1 MEAMTVMG
9 MAASQA
15 RFLGLTARKSNV
27 EYQGQQINQQRT
39 ALANES
45 SNLYNQ
51 MLELEVPTPPSTNDF
66 YETTYVM
73 EDSANGLSS
82 DYTITNIQKAT
93 DGSNTYRA
101 TLSTK
106 IEHSQSIP
114 SSYTFTPSE
123 VKNADGS
130 VLGGNYTFDQV
141 ASATIKLSENETN
154 AGTIKYNKD
163 DTNPLNDEGTVAITP
178 WQIYKV
184 PGDSSKITGFATC
197 QEDLAA
203 ENEGDEEYY
212 FYQDSKG
219 KNHFFTATQL
229 ENMLNSSNTNKIFNS
244 YNSST
249 YYTEQTT
256 DVDVTVEKTESDRI
270 SSITVLNGDGINEGA
285 PSYLKGQTYSVSTTR
300 AINQDKY
307 DEAMND
313 YKYNKDLYEKS
324 ISDINAKTEQIQKKD
339 QQLELRLQQL
349 NTEQNAIATEMES
362 VTKVID
368 DNVEKTFKVFA

>member
-1 MEAMTVMG
+1 MG

-82 DYTITNIQKAT
+82 NYTIANIQKAT

-141 ASATIKLSENETN
+141 ASATIKLSENGKSEMLPFTKEYVP
-154 AGTIKYNKD
+154 TINIKD
-163 DTNPLNDEGTVAITP
+163 GYCSYTI
-178 WQIYKV
+178 
-184 PGDSSKITGFATC
+184 
-197 QEDLAA
+197 
-203 ENEGDEEYY
+203 
-212 FYQDSKG
+212 
-219 KNHFFTATQL
+219 TQL
-229 ENMLNSSNTNKIFNS
+229 VIKF
-244 YNSST
+244 
-249 YYTEQTT
+249 
-256 DVDVTVEKTESDRI
+256 
-270 SSITVLNGDGINEGA
+270 
-285 PSYLKGQTYSVSTTR
+285 
-300 AINQDKY
+300 AI
-307 DEAMND
+307 
-313 YKYNKDLYEKS
+313 
-324 ISDINAKTEQIQKKD
+324 
-339 QQLELRLQQL
+339 R
-349 NTEQNAIATEMES
+349 
-362 VTKVID
+362 
-368 DNVEKTFKVFA
+368 